1 MSVLGR
7 KPRINMD
14 APWQF
19 AAWIAGMFMVLVGF
33 GMLVAHVQHQANDP
47 WKSPVLLDLKEQL
60 RAEPK
65 NEALKQNIRELDLQ
79 LRDGYFR
86 RLSLKTSGAYLLAG
100 GAIVLII
107 ATTQL
112 LRSRRLPP
120 MPRPRPDAATQAAQ
134 QTKTARWAVA
144 VCGSIVGAGLLLLSF
159 TGGSALSKRTGEFE
173 KLLAAKSG
181 DATVATDAASLDEL
195 KQNWTAFRG
204 VDGSG
209 VSIWTNMPATWDSAS
224 AAGIAW
230 RVPAPA
236 PGFSSPIVWRDRLFF
251 STGDADKREVL
262 CLDAN
267 TGRLLWREA
276 VQVAAMLPPRARAI
290 PESTGYAAATM
301 ATDGRRAYA
310 IFANG
315 DVAALSFDG
324 KLVWAK
330 NLGFPENSYGHA
342 TSLATWQDRLIVQ
355 LDQGDSDSGKS
366 KLYALDGR
374 TGNVVWQKP
383 RSVGAS
389 WASPIVI
396 DAAGKTQI
404 ITLTEPWV
412 IANDAQDGA
421 ELWRVDCLHG
431 EITPSPVF
439 AGGLV
444 LAASPMEK
452 LVAIRPDGQGNV
464 TKTHIAW
471 EAEENMP
478 DVTSPTSNGEL
489 VFTITTSGTLA
500 CFDVKDGI
508 KVWEEDLEMQF
519 HASPAIAG
527 NRLYLFSQKG
537 TAIVVE
543 AAREFK
549 ELFRAEMDDEF
560 HASPAFADGRIFL
573 RGVKHVWCIG
583 ATAQLSQND

>member
-1 MSVLGR
+1 M
-7 KPRINMD
+7 
-14 APWQF
+14 
-19 AAWIAGMFMVLVGF
+19 
-33 GMLVAHVQHQANDP
+33 
-47 WKSPVLLDLKEQL
+47 
-60 RAEPK
+60 
-65 NEALKQNIRELDLQ
+65 
-79 LRDGYFR
+79 
-86 RLSLKTSGAYLLAG
+86 
-100 GAIVLII
+100 
-107 ATTQL
+107 
-112 LRSRRLPP
+112 
-120 MPRPRPDAATQAAQ
+120 
-134 QTKTARWAVA
+134 
-144 VCGSIVGAGLLLLSF
+144 
-159 TGGSALSKRTGEFE
+159 
-173 KLLAAKSG
+173 
-181 DATVATDAASLDEL
+181 AS
-195 KQNWTAFRG
+195 
-204 VDGSG
+204 
-209 VSIWTNMPATWDSAS
+209 
-224 AAGIAW
+224 
-230 RVPAPA
+230 
-236 PGFSSPIVWRDRLFF
+236 
-251 STGDADKREVL
+251 
-262 CLDAN
+262 
-267 TGRLLWREA
+267 
-276 VQVAAMLPPRARAI
+276 
-290 PESTGYAAATM
+290 
-301 ATDGRRAYA
+301 DGRRVYA

-315 DVAALSFDG
+315 DVAALSFEG
-324 KLVWAK
+324 RIVWAK
-330 NLGFPENSYGHA
+330 NLGFPENAYGHA

-374 TGNVVWQKP
+374 TGQIVWQKP

-396 DAAGKTQI
+396 DAPGKTQI

-444 LAASPMEK
+444 FAASPMEK

-478 DVTSPTSNGEL
+478 DVTSPVSDGEL

-500 CFDVKDGI
+500 CFDVTDGT
-508 KVWEEDLEMQF
+508 KVWEEELEMQF

-537 TAIVVE
+537 TAVVVE
-543 AAREFK
+543 VAREFK

-583 ATAQLSQND
+583 ATAQLSQKE